1 MIAKNKMNPNS
12 TPTCGQEYF
21 YKLDNL
27 LLSSCQILRD
37 VFRKRWKLE
46 TGRGW
51 VSTEQF
57 GKEIDRFRKSF
68 LASVQCKPEV
78 YPTSVKK
85 DSLED
90 WDVLKLCLMLQHIS
104 SHKNHCKAEDEAV
117 KSMQKLAKELINNS
131 KKSLNR
137 EEYERDLKTFRE
149 NLKAFKMDDEKINK
163 LIKRVAVTPASAA
176 WEVVKNLFQEAECYM
191 NEDDFDNAI
200 TSCTKAIE
208 VPGLIPFHQSLT
220 FEKRSKCY
228 LTLAQRLKTKQ
239 DPELEI
245 VLNVGMT
252 DAYTANEFNTSWQA
266 HLLLSQYFK
275 LRDNLEKAL
284 FHCQRA
290 LSINPDHPDLTQ
302 EWLACKLSIGLKV
315 KKEDPTSAEKTT
327 QLPKEQVLSKKSAAP
342 SQSANQDCLST
353 SSSPKTPQKKGKA
366 VSDTSSNSN
375 VSNVDVNLN
384 KPVNQTNSSAQL
396 RINEATR
403 GLRYLKQLFEQK
415 TCFNKAEKKEIIN
428 IVYNSGTD
436 IYETLVY
443 PSDIFKKVKKV
454 VTQLYEREC
463 KRKSVVGEEDMKIRF
478 SFIILN
484 INEASS
490 VWNQNCMQLTKKGVE
505 MYPDNPYF
513 YCLLSYAYNQMND
526 HEEGLRHAEQ
536 ALKKFPNKAEILSTR
551 AVHLDNVLG
560 RKEEDIERRAGAFNE
575 YIQALPQDHWLV
587 PEFYYIIARMYK
599 VGGCSPD
606 TERMKE
612 ERDKKMIAY
621 FTRGLYAESEIHP
634 YFRSRLHLDDKME
647 VKEFML
653 KEITGEDAKNVVAT
667 AEFKR
672 ETECVDVDL
681 PIDTNVDAEFGV
693 EGAIGIDSEIVCE
706 DAKLSCDER
715 VDVKGLWE
723 REEEVDNETDV
734 GDSPENVRVTAQD
747 NKITQEETELLSTL
761 EEPSQLPP
769 KEVALIKE
777 SHLFPDV
784 QTVEIH
790 AEVEAVKVPTT
801 SVEVQANDEPIPPV
815 LECSVHSDFSSP
827 VVAAVTQP
835 ESPPEP
841 SEFTTTDD
849 PIFTSDKDIQLP
861 DIESSKREVTTDFEH
876 EQKIEIESD
885 MLYWEE
891 IPSLD
896 ELMAIYNTMIES
908 EIENGRL
915 EAQPAE
921 LVRASEDTI
930 DEAVSKCFEML
941 MKQWKINRT
950 IQVVAKTCKAPPAS
964 LEVERIDEP
973 MSLPPKS
980 LVKVTNFP
988 PPPPD
993 ASTAIEPISLQEPSE
1008 LATIDELTVTSA
1020 SETQHLSGS
1029 TDDLESE
1036 GEIKAESE
1044 ASEVPATSLGT
1055 QAGDERTPLPSAH
1068 SDFSFPDAL
1077 AVTQP
1082 TPPKIPKFGRNNG
1095 FTLSEDTPE
1104 YREPKVSFRTVR
1116 KASGTS
1122 KFYNVPRITETP
1134 PIIPSS
1140 TFLSSRHRH
1149 IDASSSHVASK
1160 DNYNADNE
1168 PGSPPQPET
1177 AAVCETVA
1185 LSHESSAI
1193 NEIYCTLTKF
1203 DLFKESQ
1210 NVIAAPSVNE
1220 AVVITEAATDNELP
1234 FSQEAPSKNEPAFP
1248 LPDDLASNSAI
1259 VKCSEK
1265 QIVTEPTPSSTS
1277 LKVQTV
1283 SESEI
1288 VTGSPVLPSEGTE
1301 KATSFPS
1308 FNETLSLPLLLQQVQ
1323 LQNERDTKFFVMLP
1337 LYCIAMYLFAQGYPM
1352 LAIFMILYVSFILL
1366 RDN

>member
-1 MIAKNKMNPNS
+1 MNPSS

-104 SHKNHCKAEDEAV
+104 SHKNHCKAEDKAV

-149 NLKAFKMDDEKINK
+149 SLKAFKMDDEKINK
-163 LIKRVAVTPASAA
+163 LIKRVGVTPASAA

-200 TSCTKAIE
+200 TCYTKAIA

-228 LTLAQRLKTKQ
+228 LTIAQCLKTKQ
-239 DPELEI
+239 DPEMDI
-245 VLNVGMT
+245 VLNIGMT

-290 LSINPDHPDLTQ
+290 LTINPDHPDLTQ

-315 KKEDPTSAEKTT
+315 KMDAPTSPEKTT

-342 SQSANQDCLST
+342 SQSANQDCPST
-353 SSSPKTPQKKGKA
+353 SSSSKTPQKKGKA

-396 RINEATR
+396 LINEATR
-403 GLRYLKQLFEQK
+403 DLRYLKQLFEQK

-484 INEASS
+484 VNEASS
-490 VWNQNCMQLTKKGVE
+490 LWHQNCMQLTKKGIE

-536 ALKKFPNKAEILSTR
+536 ALKRFPNKAEILSTR

-621 FTRGLYAESEIHP
+621 FTRGLYAESEVHP
-634 YFRSRLHLDDKME
+634 YFLSRLHLDDKVE

-653 KEITGEDAKNVVAT
+653 KEISVEEAKKVVPT
-667 AEFKR
+667 AEMKK
-672 ETECVDVDL
+672 ETECVDL
-681 PIDTNVDAEFGV
+681 SIESNVDADFGV
-693 EGAIGIDSEIVCE
+693 EGGIGIDSEIVCE
-706 DAKLSCDER
+706 DVKSSCDDH
-715 VDVKGLWE
+715 VGVVGLCEW
-723 REEEVDNETDV
+723 EEEVENEPDAR
-734 GDSPENVRVTAQD
+734 GSPENVRVTAQD
-747 NKITQEETELLSTL
+747 NKITTEGTELLSTL
-761 EEPSQLPP
+761 GDPSQLPF
-769 KEVALIKE
+769 KEVVLSKE
-777 SHLFPDV
+777 PLWFPDV
-784 QTVEIH
+784 QTGEIH
-790 AEVEAVKVPTT
+790 EEAEAVKVPTT
-801 SVEVQANDEPIPPV
+801 AVEAQANDEPTPPV
-815 LECSVHSDFSSP
+815 LEGSVHGDFSSP
-827 VVAAVTQP
+827 EASTVTQ
-835 ESPPEP
+835 SPIPPSEP
-841 SEFTTTDD
+841 SEFTSTDD
-849 PIFTSDKDIQLP
+849 PICTSDKETQLQ
-861 DIESSKREVTTDFEH
+861 DIESSKRGVTTDFEP
-876 EQKIEIESD
+876 EIF
-885 MLYWEE
+885 E

-908 EIENGRL
+908 EIENGGL

-921 LVRASEDTI
+921 LVRASEETI

-950 IQVVAKTCKAPPAS
+950 VAVGAKTCKAPPAS

-988 PPPPD
+988 PPSPD
-993 ASTAIEPISLQEPSE
+993 ASTAIEPVSLKEPSE
-1008 LATIDELTVTSA
+1008 LATIDELTVTS
-1020 SETQHLSGS
+1020 SSQTQLSSGA
-1029 TDDLESE
+1029 TADLELE
-1036 GEIKAESE
+1036 GEIGIEKEIVCEFSDSNNEQIKKAIELLLVELRGKAEFTVEECFEE
-1044 ASEVPATSLGT
+1044 AIIEPVSSLKL
-1055 QAGDERTPLPSAH
+1055 Q
-1068 SDFSFPDAL
+1068 
-1077 AVTQP
+1077 
-1082 TPPKIPKFGRNNG
+1082 KFRAINE
-1095 FTLSEDTPE
+1095 FTLPQDPPE
-1104 YREPKVSFRTVR
+1104 VSFQTVR
-1116 KASGTS
+1116 KGIGTS
-1122 KFYNVPRITETP
+1122 KFYNVPTITETP
-1134 PIIPSS
+1134 PIIPPS
-1140 TFLSSRHRH
+1140 TFLSPRH
-1149 IDASSSHVASK
+1149 
-1160 DNYNADNE
+1160 
-1168 PGSPPQPET
+1168 
-1177 AAVCETVA
+1177 
-1185 LSHESSAI
+1185 
-1193 NEIYCTLTKF
+1193 
-1203 DLFKESQ
+1203 
-1210 NVIAAPSVNE
+1210 
-1220 AVVITEAATDNELP
+1220 
-1234 FSQEAPSKNEPAFP
+1234 
-1248 LPDDLASNSAI
+1248 
-1259 VKCSEK
+1259 
-1265 QIVTEPTPSSTS
+1265 
-1277 LKVQTV
+1277 
-1283 SESEI
+1283 
-1288 VTGSPVLPSEGTE
+1288 
-1301 KATSFPS
+1301 
-1308 FNETLSLPLLLQQVQ
+1308 
-1323 LQNERDTKFFVMLP
+1323 
-1337 LYCIAMYLFAQGYPM
+1337 
-1352 LAIFMILYVSFILL
+1352 
-1366 RDN
+1366 